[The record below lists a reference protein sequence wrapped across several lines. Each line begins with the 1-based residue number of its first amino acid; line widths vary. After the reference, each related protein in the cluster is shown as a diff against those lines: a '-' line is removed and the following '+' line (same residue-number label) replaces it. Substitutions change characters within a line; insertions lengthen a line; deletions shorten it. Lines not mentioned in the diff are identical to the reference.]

1 MGGYMRKL
9 FLLAL
14 SAAMLPAAAYAQ
26 DITDDGAAEP
36 TLIGVCPDGGYES
49 GCSQADMEKA
59 ITLANDYLI
68 TLRSRCLY
76 QSEARCSVISSGSFG
91 SMERGGPMIWQH
103 MQLSPKDGPAH
114 DMIVVAEGLSGEDIK
129 LVSAHQVWGNF
140 SSPDMIDNSDD
151 GVLFHIPGR
160 VGGKGNAD
168 ILLLRTKE
176 KWTEIDMDRW
186 FDQVNEMLP
195 KGFQIRAAVDFNFRE
210 MHASSP
216 VWREDDGECCAN
228 GGSVQIDY
236 LIKDGALIVARLGFD
251 ETKPVGNTQYI
262 DAPGVNVETQDDV
275 PDDAAIA
282 EAYAADAEAAN
293 AAFRKYQDPNNL
305 PIDNLNMARCSAYWD
320 RWKYGVDSMNTP
332 AFVEA
337 LDPALSLQSAEK
349 QASYWL
355 ERVETKDRINK
366 STTKEINAISA
377 KANEDADEVYAK
389 WMTTN
394 PKPSYVLLHLLGS
407 CYIKLNPFM

>member
-1 MGGYMRKL
+1 
-9 FLLAL
+9 
-14 SAAMLPAAAYAQ
+14 
-26 DITDDGAAEP
+26 
-36 TLIGVCPDGGYES
+36 
-49 GCSQADMEKA
+49 MEKA
-59 ITLANDYLI
+59 IALANDYLI

-76 QSEARCSVISSGSFG
+76 QSEARCSVISSGSFA

-140 SSPDMIDNSDD
+140 SSPDMIENSDD

-168 ILLLRTKE
+168 ILLFRTKE

-186 FDQVNEMLP
+186 FDQVNAMLP
-195 KGFQIRAAVDFNFRE
+195 KGFQIQAAVDFNFRE

-216 VWREDDGECCAN
+216 VWREGDGECCAN

-236 LIKDGALIVARLGFD
+236 SIKDGVLIVARLAFD
-251 ETKPVGNTQYI
+251 ETKPVINTQYI
-262 DAPGVNVETQDDV
+262 DAPGATVETQDDV

-282 EAYAADAEAAN
+282 EDYAADAEATN
-293 AAFRKYQDPNNL
+293 VAFRKYQDPNNL

-337 LDPALSLQSAEK
+337 LDPELLTKSAEK
-349 QASYWL
+349 QSSYWL
-355 ERVETKDRINK
+355 ERVQSNGRINYITAEK
-366 STTKEINAISA
+366 MSAISA
-377 KANEDADEVYAK
+377 KANEDADEVYAEWIANNK
-389 WMTTN
+389 ADPN
-394 PKPSYVLLHLLGS
+394 RVLPQLLGS